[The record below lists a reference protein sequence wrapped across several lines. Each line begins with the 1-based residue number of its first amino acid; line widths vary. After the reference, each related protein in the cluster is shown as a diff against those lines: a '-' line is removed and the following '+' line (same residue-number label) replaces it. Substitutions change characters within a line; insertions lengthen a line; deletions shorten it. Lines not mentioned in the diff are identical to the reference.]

1 MRVSSLDSAVTQIR
15 DRIGRRGIAAG
26 VLLLAAL
33 VAAVAMPQ
41 LLGVRVANALDT
53 VGTADAKWLWLAGV
67 GFGVSVL
74 SAAGSW
80 RCAIGLCGGRLSV
93 TDACARYGAGSL
105 VNTLVPARAGDAVR
119 VGLFARALPSRERL
133 WTTGGAFAA
142 LSAAKAGVLGAFVVA
157 AALTGAVPLWP
168 LLIAV
173 TLVATAVAVALFARR
188 HEAHG
193 KASHLLD
200 AFRALGREPRN
211 AARLVAWV
219 LLSAAA
225 RLTAAT
231 AILASLGITHP
242 FAAAIVIVAALDVT
256 SALPLTPGN
265 LGITS
270 GAVAMAL

>member
-1 MRVSSLDSAVTQIR
+1 MRVSSLDSAVTQFR

-105 VNTLVPARAGDAVR
+105 VNTFVPARAGDAVR
-119 VGLFARALPSRERL
+119 IGLFSRALPTEKRL

-142 LSAAKAGVLGAFVVA
+142 LGAARAVVIAVLVVA
-157 AALTGAVPLWP
+157 GAIAGFVPLWP
-168 LLIAV
+168 LL
-173 TLVATAVAVALFARR
+173 VALALVCAGVAAVLRARSR
-188 HEAHG
+188 LAAG
-193 KASHLLD
+193 RVSHLLD
-200 AFRALGREPRN
+200 AFRALGRRP
-211 AARLVAWV
+211 
-219 LLSAAA
+219 
-225 RLTAAT
+225 
-231 AILASLGITHP
+231 
-242 FAAAIVIVAALDVT
+242 
-256 SALPLTPGN
+256 
-265 LGITS
+265 S
-270 GAVAMAL
+270 GAVRIVTWVALSTAGRLAAAPAVCAALGT